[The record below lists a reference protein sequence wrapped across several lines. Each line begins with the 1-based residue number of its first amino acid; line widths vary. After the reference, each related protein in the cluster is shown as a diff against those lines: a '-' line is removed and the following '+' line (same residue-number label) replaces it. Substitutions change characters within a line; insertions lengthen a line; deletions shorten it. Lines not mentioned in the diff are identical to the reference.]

1 MGWKVRLFCNKGT
14 PPIGTSYQ
22 FTCSPGFTETDM
34 LPEEYRDYGAS
45 LSPFNRVGA
54 PQDIAEVALFLASDA
69 ARWITG
75 QNVQAGGGVV

>member
-1 MGWKVRLFCNKGT
+1 
-14 PPIGTSYQ
+14 
-22 FTCSPGFTETDM
+22 M